1 MDSEWGLDF
10 CSLRSWIMSLQACY
24 CASRCPPDYPSYGST
39 PTPPLS
45 MAVNH
50 LWVII
55 CRRNYSNV
63 FCDHLEFLRRVLRF
77 PSDRSHAVKTI
88 FWRMQTDRYTNRRW
102 AERWADH
109 GKSCSSGLHQLC
121 MCVCFFST
129 SSSVLVVPRGRRVT
143 FDIQRGTAVLGLP
156 ASTSSVPPATM
167 WLYLC
172 VKGKRRRGRQPVTF
186 HLYDGLADENAT
198 ADCANMSSKAM
209 FFCITVSLSLCSSS
223 FVTSFIYS
231 FWLNW
236 MNNWPQI
243 DRCGCCRPGRCSPVT
258 PVLLRGS
265 DCGFR
270 PASV

>member
-1 MDSEWGLDF
+1 MFSAIVWNSCDGFYSF
-10 CSLRSWIMSLQACY
+10 HRTA
-24 CASRCPPDYPSYGST
+24 
-39 PTPPLS
+39 PTLWKLS
-45 MAVNH
+45 FEC
-50 LWVII
+50 
-55 CRRNYSNV
+55 CRRI
-63 FCDHLEFLRRVLRF
+63 D
-77 PSDRSHAVKTI
+77 T
-88 FWRMQTDRYTNRRW
+88 QTGD
-102 AERWADH
+102 EQ
-109 GKSCSSGLHQLC
+109 SGGLTTRKAAHPAHIS
-121 MCVCFFST
+121 CVCVCVFST
-129 SSSVLVVPRGRRVT
+129 SSSVLVVPQGRRVT

-172 VKGKRRRGRQPVTF
+172 VKGKRHRGRQPVTF
-186 HLYDGLADENAT
+186 DLYGGLADENAT
-198 ADCANMSSKAM
+198 ADCANTSSKAM

-243 DRCGCCRPGRCSPVT
+243 DRCRCCRPGRCSPAT